1 MLIVNY
7 HNVLAHSPS
16 ALNARLRK
24 EWDTQA
30 EFDRQIAELAA
41 RFEIVPLQS
50 IVTAIQNGEQLDGV
64 CAITFDDGCF
74 GAYQYGKP
82 VLERYRATAT
92 FFIITQRVRGTPA
105 ACPGYFDRLE
115 ALLALTT
122 QACLDLSDFDFGAFS
137 LQEDEDKLAFYKIFR
152 RRIKVT
158 PAEMK
163 ARIDASLHE
172 QLKVSAAMLAD
183 YLRHEAYQTMS
194 WEEIEDLQRN
204 GHEIGGHTRTH
215 PPLSQIAATELD
227 SEIHGC
233 HADLQERLGARA
245 FPFAYPF
252 GKPKHISEAA
262 VAAVQ
267 SAGFSCAVTMKEGG
281 NTATTNLFK
290 LRRISFEALE
300 KGEAGL
306 AQN

>member
-7 HNVLAHSPS
+7 HNVLEHAPS

-41 RFEIVPLQS
+41 RFEIVPLQA

-82 VLERYRATAT
+82 VLDRYRATAT

-105 ACPGYFDRLE
+105 ACPGYFDRIE

-122 QACLDLSDFDFGAFS
+122 QARLDLSGFNFGAFS

-152 RRIKVT
+152 RRIKIT

-163 ARIDASLHE
+163 ARIDASIHE
-172 QLKVSAAMLAD
+172 QLQVSEAMLAE
-183 YLRHEAYQTMS
+183 YLRHEAYQMMS
-194 WEEIEDLQRN
+194 WEEIKDLQRN

-215 PPLSQIAATELD
+215 PALSQIDAAELD
-227 SEIHGC
+227 NEIYGC
-233 HADLQERLGARA
+233 HADLQERLGARE

-252 GKPKHISEAA
+252 GKPKHISDAA
-262 VAAVQ
+262 IAMVQ
-267 SAGFSCAVTMKEGG
+267 RAGFSCAVTMKDGV
-281 NTATTNLFK
+281 NTPTTNLFK
-290 LRRISFEALE
+290 LRRVSFEAL
-300 KGEAGL
+300 KNGKAGFE
-306 AQN
+306 QN